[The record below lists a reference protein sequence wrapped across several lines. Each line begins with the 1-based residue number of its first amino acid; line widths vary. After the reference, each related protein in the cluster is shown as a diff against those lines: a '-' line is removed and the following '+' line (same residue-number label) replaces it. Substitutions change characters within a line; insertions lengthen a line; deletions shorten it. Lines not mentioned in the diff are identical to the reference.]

1 MNKDSTKGFLH
12 AGPVIRISM
21 TSDLT
26 KQFKMND
33 SKEFKKKLAN
43 EVKLT
48 ACCQASIKMK
58 QMINE

>member
-1 MNKDSTKGFLH
+1 
-12 AGPVIRISM
+12 M

-33 SKEFKKKLAN
+33 LKEFKKKLAN